1 MANANFDTACTYY
14 RMFLSNFSKP
24 HNYNGKNYD
33 HSVPSSFVYHLV
45 RDNCVWLLNLIVGVA
60 GYSVYFDA
68 DTETSKVLTKELLDA
83 AGVVDP
89 VVSLKSSATPWS
101 GLTSSGKTPWA
112 PVDKMTT
119 GVGIAH
125 FNRGGLEKFY
135 KCSPITANLPKVD
148 ANGQI
153 VRDAQG
159 SMVVENYTVCYNSK
173 PLYGWGVGYDG
184 GKRLSFQCLTNNP
197 SNLCYENSVEGKC
210 AVKGKFSDKSIK
222 LIGPDY
228 GKKEDSTSYM
238 TRPEA
243 TDFVAWCNYHL
254 NHEIDQL
261 YPPLVWMAKYWSPF
275 YSWHN
280 GTQENTI
287 QAVMMASSAY
297 NSGGMSI
304 NEMNGKSAQA
314 IAEMYINKGSDKD
327 HRRRRIA
334 NTQRAIALLEF
345 IKRV

>member
-1 MANANFDTACTYY
+1 MADASFDTACTYY
-14 RMFLSNFSKP
+14 KIFLNSFSKP

-33 HSVPSSFVYHLV
+33 HSIPSSFVYHLV
-45 RDNCVWLLNLIVGVA
+45 RDNCIWLLNLIMGVA

-68 DTETSKVLTKELLDA
+68 DTETSRVLSKGLLDA

-89 VVSLKSSATPWS
+89 VVSYKSSATPWS
-101 GLTSSGKTPWA
+101 GLTSSGKSPWA

-135 KCSPITANLPKVD
+135 KCSPITANLPKV
-148 ANGQI
+148 NSTGII
-153 VRDAQG
+153 VRNDEGVMQ
-159 SMVVENYTVCYNSK
+159 VENYTVYYNNT
-173 PLYGWGVGYDG
+173 PVYGWGVGYGD
-184 GKRLSFQCLTNNP
+184 KRLSLNCLTNNP

-210 AVKGKFSDKSIK
+210 AVKGKFNDSSIK

-228 GKKEDSTSYM
+228 GAKYGSTSYM
-238 TRPEA
+238 TRAEA
-243 TDFVAWCNYHL
+243 TEFVSWCNYHL
-254 NHEIDQL
+254 NQDRDQL
-261 YPPLVWMAKYWSPF
+261 YPPLVWMAKYWAPF
-275 YSWHN
+275 YSWHD
-280 GTQENTI
+280 GTRENTI

-304 NEMNGKSAQA
+304 DSMQGKSAQA
-314 IAEMYINKGSDKD
+314 IAEMYINKGDDKD

-334 NTQRAIALLEF
+334 NTQRAITLLEF
-345 IKRV
+345 IRRV